1 MKKLRLFI
9 MMLMAAMLPL
19 AVQAQQA
26 LPYSYGFE
34 DNDLSADGWT
44 MVDCTVGSYSSTG
57 IIEDAAMNGDYGFM
71 FYYNTNPPQYLIS
84 PELTGTED
92 GVAVSFYYVNGST
105 WTETFQVGYSTTDND
120 VNNFVWGEEY
130 VAPGDWTSYSHVFPA
145 GTKYVAVKYTA
156 NDQFKMYLD
165 DFTFEVPPACITP
178 AITSINVTA
187 TSVTIGW
194 TDYNATTP
202 ASWTLEFDG
211 TEITGITENP
221 YTHSGLTAATE
232 YTIKV
237 KAICNSTDES
247 DWSNEM
253 SFTTLCEAIVVT
265 ETDPF
270 HEDFEGEID
279 CWSIENISGGVNW
292 TVAEDEDYAYEGSHF
307 IYAPYQPGSSSRLS
321 TPVLDL
327 TALTAPMLTFQH
339 KQPDYLGVVDEL
351 AVYYRSNPTD
361 AWTLLANYTTAVE
374 EYTMESFV
382 LPNPSAAYQVAFV
395 STGNDGNNVF
405 LDDIYVEEAP
415 SCITPAGLTLA
426 AVSATTATISWTDQ
440 NTTAPQSWTIEFD
453 GVDTV
458 VTENPFTFD
467 ELTAATEYTVRVKA
481 NCTDDSESDWTTE
494 LTFSTDC
501 EVIVVT
507 PATPYQEGFENDAE
521 CWRLE
526 QLAGTE
532 AWYFSEN
539 TSAVEGGSMAV
550 FPYNPGSQ
558 CRLSSPTFD
567 LTQLTSPYLTF
578 YHHQAPYNSIV
589 DDLSVYY
596 RTSNTEEWTLLAE
609 FTTPYSDWTEEAF
622 VLPNPS
628 ATYQIAFVGSG
639 NDGNY
644 IWLDDINIMEEP
656 TCFAPTALTF
666 EDITTTTATIGWTDN
681 NETTPQSWTININGV
696 DTVVTEN
703 PFTFDNLTAATG
715 YTVMVAANCSADD
728 QSQWSD
734 ELTFTTACDA
744 ITIDD
749 QFSEDFSGY
758 TATSYN
764 ELGVMPTCWDA
775 IAAATYGPHV
785 YAGSYGP
792 NGSTDN
798 ALIFTSGSSSTYG
811 SPNLA
816 VLPEFTNDLQGYTLS
831 FKAKLESSYAPG
843 VLTYGYITGVDQTT
857 FNAID
862 TVAASTTAQ
871 DFEYTLPSIPAGT
884 RLAFCYSN
892 SNIYYC
898 CAIDDVVIFFSEE
911 TDSCATPTNVV
922 VNNNVVT
929 WTGDAANYNVQV
941 TVAGEVVIDT
951 TVATTTFTV
960 EGLENNTHAS
970 VAVQAVCAEDDLSDW
985 SEAVEFDYTNGIN
998 NYSLKANIYPNPT
1011 TGNVT
1016 VESDAINADIT
1027 VFDAFGKLMMTS
1039 KVATERTELNFSE
1052 FAPGV
1057 YMVRIANTTA
1067 ITTIKVVKK

>member
-44 MVDCTVGSYSSTG
+44 MVDCAVGSYSSTG

-130 VAPGDWTSYSHVFPA
+130 VAPDDWTSYSHVFPA

-178 AITSINVTA
+178 EITSINATA

-202 ASWTLEFDG
+202 ASWTLDFDG

-221 YTHSGLTAATE
+221 YTHSGLTATTE

-247 DWSNEM
+247 EWSSEM

-265 ETDPF
+265 ETDSF

-279 CWSIENISGGVNW
+279 CWRIENISGGVNW
-292 TVAEDEDYAYEGSHF
+292 AVAEDEDYAYEGSHF

-321 TPVLDL
+321 TPLLDL
-327 TALTAPMLTFQH
+327 TALTTPMLTFQH
-339 KQPDYLGVVDEL
+339 KQPDYLGVVDEM

-405 LDDIYVEEAP
+405 LDDIYVDEAP

-467 ELTAATEYTVRVKA
+467 NLTAATEYTVKVKA
-481 NCTDDSESDWTTE
+481 NCTDDSESEWTTE

-521 CWRLE
+521 CWRIE
-526 QLAGTE
+526 QLAGTV
-532 AWYFSEN
+532 AWYFSET

-567 LTQLTSPYLTF
+567 LTQLTTPYLTF

-609 FTTPYSDWTEEAF
+609 FTTPYSDWTEEAY

-644 IWLDDINIMEEP
+644 IWLDDINIMDAP

-703 PFTFDNLTAATG
+703 PFTFDNLTASTA
-715 YTVMVAANCSADD
+715 YTVKVKANCTDD
-728 QSQWSD
+728 DESDWSIESMFATECDVVVVTDDTPYD
-734 ELTFTTACDA
+734 EGFENEMNCWTDE
-744 ITIDD
+744 DD
-749 QFSEDFSGY
+749 SWDYGTNYNYDVYEGTSYVYFLGSTYTVY
-758 TATSYN
+758 TAK
-764 ELGVMPTCWDA
+764 LV
-775 IAAATYGPHV
+775 
-785 YAGSYGP
+785 
-792 NGSTDN
+792 
-798 ALIFTSGSSSTYG
+798 
-811 SPNLA
+811 SP
-816 VLPEFTNDLQGYTLS
+816 VFD
-831 FKAKLESSYAPG
+831 
-843 VLTYGYITGVDQTT
+843 ITGVTDPYLSFAHAQNVWGTDQNILRVYYRTSASEEWT
-857 FNAID
+857 MLVEYTNSISTWQNENISLPSPSATYQIAFEGEAHYGRPVAID
-862 TVAASTTAQ
+862 AVSIHN
-871 DFEYTLPSIPAGT
+871 YTPEP
-884 RLAFCYSN
+884 
-892 SNIYYC
+892 
-898 CAIDDVVIFFSEE
+898 
-911 TDSCATPTNVV
+911 CATPTNVT
-922 VNNNVVT
+922 VNNSVVT
-929 WTGDAANYNVQV
+929 WTGNAANYNVRI
-941 TVAGEVVIDT
+941 TIAGEVVIDT
-951 TVATTTFTV
+951 TVSTTTFTI
-960 EGLENNTHAS
+960 EGIENGTHAS
-970 VAVQAVCAEDDLSDW
+970 VSVQAVCAEDDLSEW
-985 SEAVEFDYTNGIN
+985 SEAVEFDYSNGIN

-1057 YMVRIANTTA
+1057 YMVRIANDTA